1 MAVIDLLAVAVRLI
15 LYCALGLSF
24 GFPLFWLYGVAAPA
38 RAALPLRGL
47 VAASAL
53 IGLAA
58 SLIGLAVLAASMSG
72 VPVTEVDRASL
83 LMVAT
88 MPGIGTAW
96 LVRVT
101 ALVLVAAIAL
111 IIRPAR
117 PFAMAATSLGGI
129 ALASL
134 AWTGHA
140 GMSEGSLHSIHLGA
154 DIAHLLAGA
163 AWLGALSGLIM
174 LAASTSTV
182 PATLHLAAAN
192 FAVTGSVIVGVL
204 VVTGLINA
212 WAIVGPDR
220 IMATLGGGYGQLLAV
235 KLLLFAA
242 MLGLAT
248 RHRFVLT
255 PRLAGPGN
263 PDEATAVFRRS
274 LVLEAAAAIV
284 ILAVV
289 AMLGLLDPVGAA

>member
-1 MAVIDLLAVAVRLI
+1 MADVDPLAVAVRLT
-15 LYCALGLSF
+15 LYGALGLSF
-24 GFPLFWLYGVAAPA
+24 GFPLFWLHGVEVPA

-47 VAASAL
+47 VAAAAL
-53 IGLAA
+53 TGLAA

-72 VPVTEVDRASL
+72 IPVTEVDRASL

-88 MPGIGTAW
+88 MPGVGTAW
-96 LVRVT
+96 LVRVI
-101 ALVLVAAIAL
+101 ALVAVAAIAL
-111 IIRPAR
+111 IVRPAR
-117 PFAMAATSLGGI
+117 PFAMAATALGGI
-129 ALASL
+129 ALASV

-140 GMSEGSLHSIHLGA
+140 GMSEDRVHFIHLGA

-163 AWLGALSGLIM
+163 AWLGALAGLIM
-174 LAASTSTV
+174 LAASTPTA
-182 PATLHLAAAN
+182 PAALHRAAAN
-192 FAVTGSVIVGVL
+192 FAMTGSVIVGML

-220 IMATLGGGYGQLLAV
+220 VMPALGAEYGQLLVV

-242 MLGLAT
+242 MLGLAA

-255 PRLAGPGN
+255 PRLAGKGN
-263 PDEATAVFRRS
+263 SDEAIAKLKRS
-274 LVLEAAAAIV
+274 LVLEAAAAVV

-289 AMLGLLDPVGAA
+289 AVLGMLDPAGAE